1 MRKII
6 LPLLLLISVYTYSQD
21 FLLSEQWFSRINRN
35 PAATGNSKYINLF
48 YLNRQQW
55 AGFENAPSTNILNAH
70 AYFER
75 ISSGLGFTFYYDT
88 QGLGDKALNAKLAY
102 AYHTNIASNILLS
115 FGMSAGVLNK
125 SFDPNLLTLPDN
137 SIPIVEAISTSNLD
151 MDFGFEFT
159 MPAFLVGA
167 SVTHLLQNR
176 DEATNTTASRQ
187 VTAYARGNI
196 ALNNKFNVAPALV
209 YNNYTNTGLNF
220 FEVNATAFY
229 NKTYW
234 FGVGTRFDSEMAFST
249 INIIIGLEWKM
260 FRIGYGY
267 DYSLG
272 KLGTFKK
279 SSHEIMLA
287 CKLGKP

>member
-1 MRKII
+1 MKKIV
-6 LPLLLLISVYTYSQD
+6 LPLLLLISIYTYSQD

-35 PAATGNSKYINLF
+35 PAATGNSKYFNLF

-55 AGFENAPSTNILNAH
+55 AGFQNAPSTNILNAH
-70 AYFER
+70 AYFEK

-88 QGLGDKALNAKLAY
+88 QGLGDKALNTKLAY
-102 AYHTNIASNILLS
+102 AYHTNIASNIILS
-115 FGMSAGVLNK
+115 FGASAGVLNK
-125 SFDPNLLTLPDN
+125 SFDPNLLNLPDN
-137 SIPIVEAISTSNLD
+137 SIPTVEATSTSNLD
-151 MDFGFEFT
+151 IDLGFEFT
-159 MPAFLVGA
+159 MPAFMAGA
-167 SVTHLLQNR
+167 SVTHLLENR
-176 DEATNTTASRQ
+176 NEVTNTTASRQ

-196 ALNNKFNVAPALV
+196 ALNNKLNLAPAVV
-209 YNNYTNTGLNF
+209 YNNYTNNGLNF

-229 NKTYW
+229 NKIYW
-234 FGVGTRFDSEMAFST
+234 LGVGTRFDSEMSFST
-249 INIIIGLEWKM
+249 LNIIVGLEWKM

-287 CKLGKP
+287 CKLGK